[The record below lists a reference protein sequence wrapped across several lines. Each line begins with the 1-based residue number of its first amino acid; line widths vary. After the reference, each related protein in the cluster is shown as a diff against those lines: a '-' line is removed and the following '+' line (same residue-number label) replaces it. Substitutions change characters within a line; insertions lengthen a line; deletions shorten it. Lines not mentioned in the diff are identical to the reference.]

1 MDVHCCTFKF
11 FEYEEGRRKTWTGGT
26 MQQDSM
32 CALGAFSSPKID
44 AKLKKGG
51 GGPEG
56 KAY

>member
-1 MDVHCCTFKF
+1 
-11 FEYEEGRRKTWTGGT
+11 
-26 MQQDSM
+26 M